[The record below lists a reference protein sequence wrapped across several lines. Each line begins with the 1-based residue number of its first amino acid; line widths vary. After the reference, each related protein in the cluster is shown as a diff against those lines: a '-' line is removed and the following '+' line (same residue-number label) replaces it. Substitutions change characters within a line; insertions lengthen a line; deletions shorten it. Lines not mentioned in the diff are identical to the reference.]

1 MCGIVGYIGSQQ
13 AAPILLDGLEKLEYR
28 GYDSAGIA
36 VYDSGEVSMAKS
48 KGRLK
53 VLNEITHGGETMPG
67 TLGIGHTRW
76 ATHGSPSDINA
87 HPHFNKEKS
96 IVVVHNGIIENY
108 LKLKKKL
115 EKKGYSFMSETDTE
129 VIAHLLDHYYDGN
142 PLRAVTKIMH
152 RMEGSYAL
160 GIIFRDHPDELYAVR
175 KDSPLIVGHT
185 DGGSII
191 ASDVPAVLKYTRDV
205 YFIENEEIVRLKKD
219 SMEFF
224 TVDEEPIEKECV
236 RIEWDVNAAEKG
248 GYEHFML
255 KEMNEQPKAITD
267 TFSPRIKEGKIVIE
281 ELNMSAEEIRDID
294 KIMIVACGS
303 AYHTGVTSKYVFEGL
318 ARIPVEVD
326 LASEFRYRKPILN
339 ERTLVVVISQSGETA
354 DTLAALRESKKQ
366 GARVLGIVNV
376 VGSSIARE
384 ADNVMY
390 TWAGPEIAVAT
401 TKAYSAQLIA
411 LYLLAMKFAYERGQM
426 KDEVLQEMLEDL
438 KALPSQV
445 EMLLNN
451 KSKIQRFANRYLA
464 ARDVFFIGRGVDYA
478 ISLEGSLKLKEI
490 SYIHSEAYAAGELKH
505 GTISL
510 IEEGTLVAAV
520 LTQKELYKK
529 MLSNMVEVSTR
540 GAFVL
545 AVTNEGNTEV
555 ERAADY
561 VVYIPETNRYF
572 TNSLA
577 IIPLQLFGYYIAVG
591 RGCDVDKPRNLA
603 KSVTVE

>member
-1 MCGIVGYIGSQQ
+1 
-13 AAPILLDGLEKLEYR
+13 
-28 GYDSAGIA
+28 
-36 VYDSGEVSMAKS
+36 
-48 KGRLK
+48 
-53 VLNEITHGGETMPG
+53 MPG

-115 EKKGYSFMSETDTE
+115 EKKGYSFVSETDTE

-191 ASDVPAVLKYTRDV
+191 VSDVPAVLKYTRDV